1 MMHNFVSVLII
12 VFLTACTH
20 KSGSNALRKI
30 AYSPSEITAQPFTSS
45 KEKSYLSLDLGYA
58 PFEKIRKDLES
69 QDSLQLQHRGEAHI
83 TVITPPEFKI
93 LQKKVSMREIEAVAT
108 EMEMQKIRPKL
119 LCVGKSSLQISGNI
133 ESTYYVVVESERL
146 YQIRKA
152 IENLYHKKGGKE
164 SFDAENYY
172 PHVTLGFTKRDLHIE
187 DGIKKDASSCL
198 YGLKQN

>member
-20 KSGSNALRKI
+20 KPPSLSLRKI
-30 AYSPSEITAQPFTSS
+30 AYSPSEITTQTFHAG
-45 KEKSYLSLDLGYA
+45 KEKSYLSLDLAYA
-58 PFEKIRKDLES
+58 PFEKIRKDLEA
-69 QDSLQLQHRGEAHI
+69 QDQLQLQHRGEAHI

-93 LQKKVSMREIEAVAT
+93 LQKKVSMKEIETLAA
-108 EMEMQKIRPKL
+108 EMGLQKSAPQL
-119 LCVGKSSLQISGNI
+119 LCVGKSSLQISGKM

-152 IENLYHKKGGKE
+152 VGLLYHKKGGKE
-164 SFDAENYY
+164 IFDAENYH

-187 DGIKKDASSCL
+187 DGVKKNASSCL